1 MSQGTFGNPEVVQ
14 EELDI
19 LLIGGGMACCGAAY
33 EIMRWAEAAKA
44 ETGVELKIKLVD
56 KAAMDRSGA
65 VAQGL
70 SAINTYIG
78 TEQDPADYARMV
90 SNDLMGITRDDLAYD
105 LGRHVDESVHLF
117 EEWGLPIWKTDA
129 EGVRHDGAE
138 SQREGLPALKDGGK
152 PVRSGKWQIMINGES
167 YKWIVAEAAKKALG
181 LDRIQERVFIV
192 KLVNDKSDPQR
203 IAGAVG
209 FSVRE
214 NRIYVYKAKAI
225 LLAAGGCVNLF
236 RPRSV
241 GEGTGRAW
249 YPVWNAGST
258 YAMAAEAGAELTMME
273 NRFVP
278 ARFKDG
284 YGPVGAWFLLF
295 KAKAVNAYGEDYMTR
310 NKALLDQYPPYGQAA
325 VPASCLRNHL
335 MLKEMK
341 EGRGPIY
348 MDTVTALAK
357 LRESLTPKEVKHLE
371 AEAWEDFLDMCI
383 GQCGIWVGEN
393 IEPEKKMSE
402 LIPTEPYL
410 LGSHSGCCGIWV
422 SGPNDLGAPTAQEGE
437 YDNVPA
443 HLPRG
448 WNWGYRSMTTVK
460 GLFTAGDGVG
470 ASGHKFSSGSHAE
483 GRLAAKAMVRFALDN
498 KEWKPELDTPAAELA
513 EQIYKPVRNFL
524 EHKDYTT
531 AIDIN
536 PNYISPKMLQF
547 RLQKIMDEYVAGVA
561 TYYNTNEVM
570 LKVAEEKLEL
580 LKEDAAKMRA
590 KDLHELLR
598 AWENYHRVLTAE
610 AHMKHIQ
617 FREESRYPGFYYR
630 TDKNFVDEENWKCF
644 VNSVY
649 DKGSKK
655 WTCFKRKH
663 VDLVDKSKLFKAPA
677 APAKS
682 PEPAMAK

>member
-1 MSQGTFGNPEVVQ
+1 MAGEFGNPEVVQ
-14 EELDI
+14 EDVDV
-19 LLIGGGMACCGAAY
+19 LLIGGGMACCGAGY
-33 EIMRWAEAAKA
+33 EIMRWADAAKA
-44 ETGVELKIKLVD
+44 ELGMDLKIKLVD

-78 TEQDPADYARMV
+78 SEQDPADYARMV

-105 LGRHVDESVHLF
+105 LGRNVDDSVHLF
-117 EEWGLPIWKTDA
+117 EEWGLPIWKTD
-129 EGVRHDGAE
+129 ENGERHDGA
-138 SQREGLPALKDGGK
+138 QGLPALKDGGK

-167 YKWIVAEAAKKALG
+167 YKWIVAEATKKALG
-181 LDRIQERVFIV
+181 MDRIEERIFIV
-192 KLVNDKSDPQR
+192 KLVNDKNDPSR

-209 FSVRE
+209 FSTRE
-214 NRIYVYKAKAI
+214 HKVVVYKAKAI
-225 LLAAGGCVNLF
+225 LLAAGGCVNIF

-295 KAKAVNAYGEDYMTR
+295 KAQAVNAYGEVYMQK
-310 NKALLDQYPPYGQAA
+310 NKELLNDYPPYGQAA

-335 MLKEMK
+335 MLKEMQ

-357 LRESLTPKEVKHLE
+357 LRETLTPREVKHLE
-371 AEAWEDFLDMCI
+371 AEAWEDFLDMCV

-393 IEPEKKMSE
+393 IEPEKKNSE
-402 LIPTEPYL
+402 LMPTEPYL

-422 SGPNDLGAPTAQEGE
+422 SGPEDLGAPTSETHADAGKI
-437 YDNVPA
+437 PA
-443 HLPRG
+443 HLPKG

-483 GRLAAKAMVRFALDN
+483 GRMCAKSMVKYCIDN
-498 KEWKPELDTPAAELA
+498 KDWKPELDTPV
-513 EQIYKPVRNFL
+513 EQLVEEIYKPVRTFL

-531 AIDIN
+531 AIDVN
-536 PNYISPKMLQF
+536 PNYITPKMLQF

-561 TYYNTNEVM
+561 TYYKTNANM
-570 LKVAEEKLEL
+570 LAVAEDKLGM
-580 LKEDAAKMRA
+580 LKEDAEKMRA

-598 AWENYHRVLTAE
+598 AWENYHRILTAE

-630 TDKNFVDEENWKCF
+630 MDKNFVDEENWHCF

-649 DKGSKK
+649 DKNSKQ
-655 WTCFKRKH
+655 WNCFKRAH
-663 VDLVDKSKLFKAPA
+663 VDLVDKSKLFKPA
-677 APAKS
+677 AH
-682 PEPAMAK
+682 

>member
-1 MSQGTFGNPEVVQ
+1 MAGEFGNPEIVQ
-14 EELDI
+14 EEVDI

-33 EIMRWAEAAKA
+33 EVMQWADAAKK
-44 ETGVELKIKLVD
+44 EVGVDLKIRLVD

-105 LGRHVDESVHLF
+105 VGRHVDDSVHLF
-117 EEWGLPIWKTDA
+117 EEWGLPIWKTD
-129 EGVRHDGAE
+129 ESGERHDG
-138 SQREGLPALKDGGK
+138 SKGLPALKDGGK

-181 LDRIQERVFIV
+181 ADRIQERIFIV
-192 KLVNDKSDPQR
+192 KLVNDKNDKNR
-203 IAGAVG
+203 VAGAVG
-209 FSVRE
+209 FSTRDHKVM
-214 NRIYVYKAKAI
+214 IYKAKAI
-225 LLAAGGCVNLF
+225 LLAAGGCVNIF

-295 KAKAVNAYGEDYMTR
+295 KAQATNAYGEVYMVK
-310 NKALLDQYPPYGQAA
+310 NKELLNDYPPYGQAA

-357 LRESLTPKEVKHLE
+357 LRETLSPREVKHLE

-393 IEPEKKMSE
+393 VEPEKKNSE
-402 LIPTEPYL
+402 LMPTEPYL
-410 LGSHSGCCGIWV
+410 LGSHSGCCGIWA
-422 SGPNDLGAPTAQEGE
+422 SGPVDVGAPTEELHAEK
-437 YDNVPA
+437 DKIPS
-443 HLPRG
+443 HLPQG
-448 WNWGYRSMTTVK
+448 WSWGYRGMTTVK

-483 GRLAAKAMVRFALDN
+483 GRMAAKSMVQYCLDN
-498 KEWKPELDTPAAELA
+498 KDMKPELDTDPAVLVE
-513 EQIYKPVRNFL
+513 EIYKPVRTYL
-524 EHKDYTT
+524 EFKNYTT
-531 AIDIN
+531 AIDVN
-536 PNYISPKMLQF
+536 PHYITPKMLQF

-561 TYYNTNEVM
+561 TYYTTNAHM
-570 LKVAEEKLEL
+570 LALAEEKLEM

-598 AWENYHRVLTAE
+598 AWENYHRILTAE

-617 FREESRYPGFYYR
+617 FRQESRYPGFYYR
-630 TDKNFVDEENWKCF
+630 MDKNFVDEENWHCF

-649 DKGSKK
+649 DKGTKA
-655 WTCFKRKH
+655 WNCFKRAH
-663 VDLVDKSKLFKAPA
+663 VDLVDKAKLFKPA
-677 APAKS
+677 AH
-682 PEPAMAK
+682 

>member
-1 MSQGTFGNPEVVQ
+1 MAGTFEKPEIVQ
-14 EELDI
+14 EEVDI
-19 LLIGGGMACCGAAY
+19 LMIGGGMACCGAAY
-33 EIMRWAEAAKA
+33 EIVRWAEAAKA
-44 ETGVELKIKLVD
+44 EKGVNLKIKLVD
-56 KAAMDRSGA
+56 KAALDRSGA

-78 TEQDPADYARMV
+78 SEQDPADYARMV

-105 LGRHVDESVHLF
+105 LGRVVDDSVHLF

-129 EGVRHDGAE
+129 SGVRHDGAE
-138 SQREGLPALKDGGK
+138 SIGQGLPALKDGGK

-181 LDRIQERVFIV
+181 QENIQERIFIV
-192 KLVNDKSDPQR
+192 HLINDKNDKNR
-203 IAGAVG
+203 IAGAAG
-209 FSVRE
+209 FSVRD
-214 NRIYVYKAKAI
+214 NKIVIYKAKAI

-295 KAKAVNAYGEDYMTR
+295 KAQAVNSNGEVYMVK
-310 NKALLDQYPPYGQAA
+310 NKEMLNDYPPYGQAA

-357 LRESLTPKEVKHLE
+357 LKEVLSPKEVKHLE
-371 AEAWEDFLDMCI
+371 AEAWEDFLDMCV

-393 IEPEKKMSE
+393 IEPEKKNSE
-402 LIPTEPYL
+402 LMPTEPYL

-422 SGPNDLGAPTAQEGE
+422 SGPTDVGAPTASDPEEAG
-437 YDNVPA
+437 VPG
-443 HLPRG
+443 HLPKG
-448 WNWGYRSMTTVK
+448 WSWGYRSMTTVK

-483 GRLAAKAMVRFALDN
+483 GRLAAKAMVQYCVDN
-498 KEWKPELDTPAAELA
+498 KDLKPEFEETPEQIAELIWA
-513 EQIYKPVRNFL
+513 PVTNYL
-524 EHKDYTT
+524 KHKNYTT
-531 AIDIN
+531 AIDVN
-536 PNYISPKMLQF
+536 PNYITPKMLQF

-561 TYYNTNEVM
+561 TYYTTNDKM
-570 LKVAEEKLEL
+570 LKVAEDKLEM
-580 LKEDAAKMRA
+580 LKEDSLKMRA

-598 AWENYHRVLTAE
+598 AWENYHRILTAE

-630 TDKNFVDEENWKCF
+630 MDKNFVDEKNWKCF

-649 DKGSKK
+649 DKKSHK
-655 WTCFKRKH
+655 WNCFKRKH
-663 VDLVDKSKLFKAPA
+663 VDLVDKSKLFKAA
-677 APAKS
+677 AH
-682 PEPAMAK
+682 

>member
-1 MSQGTFGNPEVVQ
+1 MAGEFGNPEIVQ
-14 EELDI
+14 EEVDI

-33 EIMRWAEAAKA
+33 EVMQWADAAKKEA
-44 ETGVELKIKLVD
+44 GVDLKIRLVD

-105 LGRHVDESVHLF
+105 VGRHVDDSVHLF
-117 EEWGLPIWKTDA
+117 EEWGLPIWKTD
-129 EGVRHDGAE
+129 ESGERHDG
-138 SQREGLPALKDGGK
+138 SKGLPALKDGGK

-181 LDRIQERVFIV
+181 ADRIQERIFIV
-192 KLVNDKSDPQR
+192 KLVNDKNDKNR
-203 IAGAVG
+203 VAGAVG
-209 FSVRE
+209 FSTRDHKVM
-214 NRIYVYKAKAI
+214 IYKAKAI
-225 LLAAGGCVNLF
+225 LLAAGGCVNIF

-295 KAKAVNAYGEDYMTR
+295 KAQATNAYGEVYMVK
-310 NKALLDQYPPYGQAA
+310 NKELLNDYPPYGQAA

-341 EGRGPIY
+341 EGRGPIW

-357 LRESLTPKEVKHLE
+357 LRETLSPREVKHLE

-393 IEPEKKMSE
+393 VEPEKKNSE
-402 LIPTEPYL
+402 LMPTEPYL
-410 LGSHSGCCGIWV
+410 LGSHSGCCGIWA
-422 SGPNDLGAPTAQEGE
+422 SGPVDVGAPTEELHAEK
-437 YDNVPA
+437 DKIPS
-443 HLPRG
+443 HLPQG
-448 WNWGYRSMTTVK
+448 WSWGYRGMTTVK

-483 GRLAAKAMVRFALDN
+483 GRMAAKSMVQYCLDN
-498 KEWKPELDTPAAELA
+498 KDMKPELDTDPAVLVE
-513 EQIYKPVRNFL
+513 EIYKPVRTYL
-524 EHKDYTT
+524 EFKNYTT
-531 AIDIN
+531 AIDVN
-536 PNYISPKMLQF
+536 PHYITPKMLQF

-561 TYYNTNEVM
+561 TYYTTNAHM
-570 LKVAEEKLEL
+570 LALAEEKLEM

-598 AWENYHRVLTAE
+598 AWENYHRILTAE

-617 FREESRYPGFYYR
+617 FRQESRYPGFYYR
-630 TDKNFVDEENWKCF
+630 MDKNFVDEENWHCF

-649 DKGSKK
+649 DKGTKA
-655 WTCFKRKH
+655 WNCFKRAH
-663 VDLVDKSKLFKAPA
+663 VDLVDKAKLFKPA
-677 APAKS
+677 AH
-682 PEPAMAK
+682 

>member
-1 MSQGTFGNPEVVQ
+1 MAGTFEKPEVVQ

-19 LLIGGGMACCGAAY
+19 LIIGGGMAACGTAY
-33 EIMRWAEAAKA
+33 EVMRWAEAVKA
-44 ETGVELKIKLVD
+44 ETGKDLKIKLVD
-56 KAAMDRSGA
+56 KAALDRSGA

-78 TEQDPADYARMV
+78 DKQDPADYTRMI

-105 LGRHVDESVHLF
+105 VGRNVDDSVHLF

-129 EGVRHDGAE
+129 NGVRHDGADAIK
-138 SQREGLPALKDGGK
+138 EGIPSLKDGGQ

-181 LDRIQERVFIV
+181 FERIQERVFIV
-192 KLVNDKSDPQR
+192 HLINDKNDPSR
-203 IAGAVG
+203 VAGAAG

-214 NRIYVYKAKAI
+214 NKIYIYKAKAI

-241 GEGTGRAW
+241 GEGQGRAW

-295 KAKAVNAYGEDYMTR
+295 KARAANGYGEDYMTK
-310 NKALLDQYPPYGQAA
+310 NKDLLNDYPPYGKAN
-325 VPASCLRNHL
+325 VPAACLRNHL

-341 EGRGPIY
+341 EGRGPIM
-348 MDTVTALAK
+348 MDTITALAK
-357 LRESLTPKEVKHLE
+357 LRETLSPKEVKHLE
-371 AEAWEDFLDMCI
+371 AEAWEDFLDMSV
-383 GQCGIWVGEN
+383 GQCGMWVGEN
-393 IEPEKKMSE
+393 IEPEKKNSE
-402 LIPTEPYL
+402 LMPTEPYL
-410 LGSHSGCCGIWV
+410 LGSHSGCCGIWA
-422 SGPNDLGAPTAQEGE
+422 SGPTDVGAPTTEE
-437 YDNVPA
+437 YDVPA
-443 HLPRG
+443 HLPKG
-448 WNWGYRSMTTVK
+448 WNWGYRSMTTVN

-483 GRLAAKAMVRFALDN
+483 GRMAGKAMVKYVLDN
-498 KEWKPELDTPAAELA
+498 PSFAPEFDETV
-513 EQIYKPVRNFL
+513 EQIAETIWRPVNTFL
-524 EHKDYTT
+524 QFKDYTT
-531 AIDIN
+531 AIDVN
-536 PNYISPKMLQF
+536 PNYITPKMLQF

-561 TYYNTNEVM
+561 TYYNTNDVL
-570 LKVAEEKLEL
+570 LKMAEEKLEM
-580 LKEDAAKMRA
+580 LKEDAVKMRA

-598 AWENYHRVLTAE
+598 AWENYHRILTAE
-610 AHMKHIQ
+610 AHMQHIM
-617 FREESRYPGFYYR
+617 FRQESRYPGFYYR
-630 TDKNFVDEENWKCF
+630 TDKNFIDEENWHCF
-644 VNSVY
+644 VNSIY
-649 DKGSKK
+649 DKKTHK

-663 VDLVDKSKLFKAPA
+663 VDLVDKSKLFHH
-677 APAKS
+677 
-682 PEPAMAK
+682 

>member
-1 MSQGTFGNPEVVQ
+1 MAGTFEKPEIVQ
-14 EELDI
+14 EEVDI
-19 LLIGGGMACCGAAY
+19 LLIGGGMACCGAGY
-33 EIMRWAEAAKA
+33 EIMRWADAAKS
-44 ETGVELKIKLVD
+44 EKGIDLKIKLVD

-78 TEQDPADYARMV
+78 SEQDPADYARMV

-105 LGRHVDESVHLF
+105 LGRCVDDSVHLF
-117 EEWGLPIWKTDA
+117 EEWGLPIWKTD
-129 EGVRHDGAE
+129 ENGERHDG
-138 SQREGLPALKDGGK
+138 SKGLPALKDGGK

-181 LDRIQERVFIV
+181 TERIAERIFIV
-192 KLVNDKSDPQR
+192 HLINDKNDKNR
-203 IAGAVG
+203 IAGAAG
-209 FSVRE
+209 FSARE
-214 NRIYVYKAKAI
+214 NKIVIYKAKAV

-295 KAKAVNAYGEDYMTR
+295 KAQATNATGEVYMVK
-310 NKALLDQYPPYGQAA
+310 NKELLNDYPPYGQAA

-348 MDTVTALAK
+348 MDTVSALAK
-357 LRESLTPKEVKHLE
+357 LKETLSPREVKHLE
-371 AEAWEDFLDMCI
+371 AEAWEDFLDMCV

-393 IEPEKKMSE
+393 VEPEKKNSE
-402 LIPTEPYL
+402 LMPTEPYL

-422 SGPNDLGAPTAQEGE
+422 SGPTDLGAPTTEDHPDASKI
-437 YDNVPA
+437 PA
-443 HLPRG
+443 HLPKG

-483 GRLAAKAMVRFALDN
+483 GRICAKSMVQYCVDN
-498 KEWKPELDTPAAELA
+498 KDLKVEFEETPEQIAEL
-513 EQIYKPVRNFL
+513 IWKPVRNYL
-524 EHKDYTT
+524 QHKDYTT

-536 PNYISPKMLQF
+536 PHYITPKMLQF

-561 TYYNTNEVM
+561 TYYNTNATM
-570 LKVAEEKLEL
+570 LKVAEEKLEY
-580 LKEDAAKMRA
+580 LKEDAQKMRA

-598 AWENYHRVLTAE
+598 AWENYHRILTAE

-630 TDKNFVDEENWKCF
+630 TDKNFVDEKNWHCF

-649 DKGSKK
+649 DKTTHK
-655 WTCFKRKH
+655 WNCFKRAH
-663 VDLVDKSKLFKAPA
+663 VDLVDKSKLFKAA
-677 APAKS
+677 AH
-682 PEPAMAK
+682 